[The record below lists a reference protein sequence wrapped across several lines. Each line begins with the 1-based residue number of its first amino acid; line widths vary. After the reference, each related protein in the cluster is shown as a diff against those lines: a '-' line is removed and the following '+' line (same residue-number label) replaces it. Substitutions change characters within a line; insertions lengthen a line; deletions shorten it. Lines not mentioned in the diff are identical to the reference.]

1 MGERMEY
8 QRVINEITNNCEK
21 VIKNEKL
28 LNMKTEYLQKQLQT
42 IKVKYG
48 QLDKDKNMIEQ
59 TLKRTL

>member
-8 QRVINEITNNCEK
+8 QRVVNEITNNCEK
-21 VIKNEKL
+21 VAKNEKL